1 MSPLQW
7 IQVIAALASAL
18 AACLVWAMRAPAGS
32 ANLELLAA
40 REAEIAALKR
50 ELDALREL
58 GPVKMRAFFLST
70 RRQLKDYCAILAEGY
85 DGAKRELG
93 RCDLELGRL
102 RDQGAVATEAYRT
115 LALRREELASALAA
129 MKPGLRELQ
138 HQSDYPDPVTLKL
151 PTVNPASIRALTD
164 QALAL
169 AGPNDTLGTLGTS
182 LAATFKYRLDEYTL
196 FSSVE
201 YALEDGP
208 NEPVE
213 VWQRPDNG
221 E

>member
-1 MSPLQW
+1 MAPLQW
-7 IQVIAALASAL
+7 LQVIAALASGL
-18 AACLVWAMRAPAGS
+18 AACLVWAMRSPAG
-32 ANLELLAA
+32 AAGADILAA
-40 REAEIAALKR
+40 KDAELAALKR

-58 GPVKMRAFFLST
+58 GPVRMREFFLTT
-70 RRQLKDYCAILAEGY
+70 RRQLKDFCALLAEGY
-85 DGAKRELG
+85 EGARRELG
-93 RCDLELGRL
+93 RCETELARL
-102 RDQGAVATEAYRT
+102 RDTGAMASEAFRT
-115 LALRREELASALAA
+115 LTLRREELAAAVTA

-151 PTVNPASIRALTD
+151 PTVNPAAIRALTD
-164 QALAL
+164 QGLAL
-169 AGPNDTLGTLGTS
+169 AGPSEDLAALGKS